1 VEHENT
7 RYRIL
12 ALILQGN
19 GLSIRNNEIDPAPTL
34 QMTSCLR
41 DIGLG
46 HVDAERGEPGPSLFE
61 KIEGTSGTAAN
72 VQKPEA
78 ALITSGEY
86 LVERPQRLSPSSIGR
101 SIKKHF
107 HLRIIALR

>member
-1 VEHENT
+1 MEHENT
-7 RYRIL
+7 RHRIV

-19 GLSIRNNEIDPAPTL
+19 SLSIRNNEIDPAPTL

-41 DIGLG
+41 DVGLR
-46 HVDAERGEPGPSLFE
+46 HVDAEHGEPGPCLFE
-61 KIEGTSGTAAN
+61 KIEGTSSTAAN

-86 LVERPQRLSPSSIGR
+86 LVEWAQRLSPSSIG
-101 SIKKHF
+101 
-107 HLRIIALR
+107 